1 MASTLGAKGVS
12 EAGKESKWCLVVHG
26 GRHVACRPRK
36 TPMYWT
42 VGGKKQEAGETVG
55 GKKGWRWEREN
66 CCLGRAHMCDSVREK
81 REKERERERGR
92 AAVVKLW
99 CSSAPPKQLR
109 WSSLLCS
116 FTWLSY
122 SWAACCAIGSSD
134 TRSTSHQVG
143 NRTLRATS

>member
-81 REKERERERGR
+81 REKERERERESCGGQ
-92 AAVVKLW
+92 AVV
-99 CSSAPPKQLR
+99 
-109 WSSLLCS
+109 LLCS
-116 FTWLSY
+116 SKATAVVLSPLLLY
-122 SWAACCAIGSSD
+122 LVVLFMGCLL
-134 TRSTSHQVG
+134 R
-143 NRTLRATS
+143 NRIV